1 MEQICSK
8 LKVSFCIVPDVSAF
22 SLPVMCVV
30 ISAKSC
36 SSLFLCLTAG
46 MTLRKNL
53 QLAVLEILE
62 GVLGLVASLAE
73 FDPGCVQ
80 SVITDVGDVIVI
92 VIAVIVLSPSS
103 PSSLSALALLS
114 SR

>member
-92 VIAVIVLSPSS
+92 AVIVLSPSS

>member
-8 LKVSFCIVPDVSAF
+8 LEVSFSIVPDVSAF
-22 SLPVMCVV
+22 SLRVMCVV

-36 SSLFLCLTAG
+36 SSLFLYLIAG

-53 QLAVLEILE
+53 QHAVLEILE
-62 GVLGLVASLAE
+62 AVLGLVASLAQ
-73 FDPGCVQ
+73 FDPGCVP
-80 SVITDVGDVIVI
+80 SVITDGGDIIVI

-114 SR
+114 SW

>member
-1 MEQICSK
+1 M
-8 LKVSFCIVPDVSAF
+8 PDVSAF
-22 SLPVMCVV
+22 SLRVMRVV

-36 SSLFLCLTAG
+36 SSLFLCLIAG

-62 GVLGLVASLAE
+62 GVLGLVASLAQ

-80 SVITDVGDVIVI
+80 SVVTDGGDVIVI
-92 VIAVIVLSPSS
+92 VIAVLVLSPSS
-103 PSSLSALALLS
+103 PSSLSVLALLS
-114 SR
+114 SW